1 MKKTLLALAAI
12 ATFTFNF
19 SACNKKKDHA
29 GQPATAKHGEMLS
42 ALTAGLTPGEAH
54 NAILAKFIE
63 QHGLMQDSTIT
74 YNGIDSIT
82 RSFACMMAAETD
94 ADTTMDVDSLA
105 AIMMLETT
113 NTGLFV
119 NGSLVMGDDFLI
131 GLVAAEPSA
140 AIRAALAAIVNQKDL
155 AVDYLTYGLNEL
167 SALTGLTAPE
177 QERVAGGKS
186 VMKSSY
192 AFWSGKMS
200 TEQKLRFIANAD
212 YVGWHVGYAVG
223 MGTFKDWNLAMVYA
237 EYDAARYSYIAAGI
251 AKQL

>member
-1 MKKTLLALAAI
+1 MKKTFLALAAI
-12 ATFTFNF
+12 ATLTFNF
-19 SACNKKKDHA
+19 TACNKKNDHA
-29 GQPATAKHGEMLS
+29 EQQAAAKHGEILS

-54 NAILAKFIE
+54 NAILTKFIE
-63 QHGLMQDSTIT
+63 RQGLMQDSTIT
-74 YNGIDSIT
+74 YNGVDSIT
-82 RSFACMMAAETD
+82 RSFARMMADEIY

-119 NGSLVMGDDFLI
+119 NGNLVTGDDFLI

-140 AIRAALAAIVNQKDL
+140 AIRTALVAIVNQKDP
-155 AVDYLTYGLNEL
+155 AVDYLTYGLNKL
-167 SALTGLTAPE
+167 SALTGLTASE
-177 QERVAGGKS
+177 QERVEGGKS
-186 VMKSSY
+186 VMRSSY
-192 AFWSGKMS
+192 VFWSGKMS
-200 TEQKLRFIANAD
+200 AEQKLRFIANAD